1 MTMERPAFTKMAFT
15 KMEGAGNDYV
25 YVDGFQVE
33 FDIERGGE
41 IARVVADRHFG
52 IGADGLILMAPSS
65 SADLRMVMWNADGS
79 RGTMCGN
86 GIRCLAKLAHDSGV
100 IANGVLVIETDVGP
114 REVALVFGADGDV
127 EGARADM
134 GPVTIASEPGSVEV
148 DGKTYSYHAADVGN
162 PHAVVFVDVHPST
175 LPVTRIGAVMQESA
189 AFPDG
194 VNVEFVQVVP
204 PATLIQRTY
213 ERGSGETMACGSGA
227 TAAACAALELGHI
240 AGNLVTVQLLGGD
253 LTITREGS
261 RVVMEGPARTVFSGE
276 ISLPIT

>member
-1 MTMERPAFTKMAFT
+1 MERLPFT

-33 FDIERGGE
+33 FDVERGGE
-41 IARVVADRHFG
+41 VARLVADRHFG
-52 IGADGLILMAPSS
+52 VGADGLILMAPSS

-79 RGTMCGN
+79 RGAMCGN

-100 IANGVLVIETDVGP
+100 IANGAMVIETDVGL
-114 REVALVFGADGDV
+114 REVALVFGAAGDV
-127 EGARADM
+127 EGARVDM
-134 GPVTIASEPGSVEV
+134 GPVTIEAEPESVEV
-148 DGKTYSYHAADVGN
+148 DGKTYSYHAADAGN
-162 PHAVVFVDVHPST
+162 PHAVVFVDEHPSA
-175 LPVTRIGAVMQESA
+175 LPVSRVGAVMQESA

-204 PATLIQRTY
+204 PSSLVQRTY
-213 ERGSGETMACGSGA
+213 ERGSGETLACGSGA

-240 AGNLVTVQLLGGD
+240 AGNRVTVRLLGGD

-276 ISLPIT
+276 VSLPIT